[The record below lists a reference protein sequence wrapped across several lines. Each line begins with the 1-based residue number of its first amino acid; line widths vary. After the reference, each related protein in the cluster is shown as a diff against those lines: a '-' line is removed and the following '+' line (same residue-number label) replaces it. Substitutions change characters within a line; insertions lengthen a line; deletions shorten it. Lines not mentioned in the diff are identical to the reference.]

1 MNVRYQLCCG
11 GACHHFPPGKSS
23 FLLESRHSLLWGMA
37 SEEGADLL
45 AHLLNFGTGADAGCV
60 SCRSPL
66 RGLLASASDGSHVLE
81 EAHVAG
87 NTASGL
93 TSSSITHI
101 FGQQL
106 GRPSPAG
113 NKQQPN
119 KFTASCIS
127 ALFCSPLF
135 SFTLKDGT
143 ELSQLWQER

>member
-11 GACHHFPPGKSS
+11 GACYHFPPGKSS
-23 FLLESRHSLLWGMA
+23 LLLESHHSLLWGMA
-37 SEEGADLL
+37 SEEEADPL
-45 AHLLNFGTGADAGCV
+45 AHLNFGSGADAGCV

-66 RGLLASASDGSHVLE
+66 RGLLASASDGSHLLE
-81 EAHVAG
+81 EARVAG
-87 NTASGL
+87 DTASGL

-113 NKQQPN
+113 SKQQPN